1 MNIDKN
7 ECALGTHNCDSN
19 ATCANTQGSFTCSC
33 NSGYYGSGTT
43 CNGNNFFL
51 FFFHLLNP
59 NYFNKQNTKIT
70 NKKKLKNKN
79 INERLQ

>member
-33 NSGYYGSGTT
+33 NSGYYGSGIS

-51 FFFHLLNP
+51 SFFSFPLFSFVKSNL
-59 NYFNKQNTKIT
+59 FQQMKS
-70 NKKKLKNKN
+70 
-79 INERLQ
+79 INS